1 MKCFKAALELVKS
14 FINSQTLNGDNRFS
28 ISLYS
33 KHHGT
38 FDGLTIQ
45 QHRTSTGL
53 PEIKRIFGSCQSK
66 IFSQKIDKKLVG
78 FNISLNRFVVDRA
91 SDVHRSKKQKDCFA
105 VIGSVDAAK
114 FLDTS

>member
-1 MKCFKAALELVKS
+1 MKCFKAALELVQS
-14 FINSQTLNGDNRFS
+14 FIISQTLNGDNRFS

-38 FDGLTIQ
+38 FDGFTIQ

-53 PEIKRIFGSCQSK
+53 PEIERIFGTCQSK
-66 IFSQKIDKKLVG
+66 IFSQKIDKKPVG

-91 SDVHRSKKQKDCFA
+91 SDVHRSKKQKDSFA
-105 VIGSVDAAK
+105 DIEIVDAAK
-114 FLDTS
+114 LVNTL

>member
-1 MKCFKAALELVKS
+1 MKCFKAALELVQS
-14 FINSQTLNGDNRFS
+14 FIVSQTLNGDNRFT

-33 KHHGT
+33 KHHRT

-53 PEIKRIFGSCQSK
+53 PKIERIFGSCQSK
-66 IFSQKIDKKLVG
+66 VFPKKIYKKPVG

-114 FLDTS
+114 LLDTS